1 MDGRIVSVLQV
12 GLYDL
17 AGDPS
22 QHPANSRARGT
33 CRPCVLRFDRFG
45 QFFNANPGSS
55 YRCEHLNRIGLL
67 FRKSNIALSERI
79 VVSADGRS

>member
-1 MDGRIVSVLQV
+1 
-12 GLYDL
+12 
-17 AGDPS
+17 
-22 QHPANSRARGT
+22 
-33 CRPCVLRFDRFG
+33 VLRFDRFG

-55 YRCEHLNRIGLL
+55 YRWEHLNRIGLL